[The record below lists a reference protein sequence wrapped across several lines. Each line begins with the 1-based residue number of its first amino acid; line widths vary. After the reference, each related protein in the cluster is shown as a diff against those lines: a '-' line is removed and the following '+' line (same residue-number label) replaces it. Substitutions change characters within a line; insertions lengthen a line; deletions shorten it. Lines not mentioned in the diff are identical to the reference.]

1 MYQLNSPRYTE
12 AFIAASCEG
21 SYSMAIKGVIAW
33 NIWDDLACG
42 PCERQ
47 SALVVAAFGNFIDA

>member
-1 MYQLNSPRYTE
+1 MEMGRYGVKCMYQLNSPRYTE

-42 PCERQ
+42 PCER
-47 SALVVAAFGNFIDA
+47 